1 MESELTAA
9 GRPMVAVP
17 GPRAGEPVRL
27 SRATICYLLENGG
40 VATAYQPIIDVR
52 RNRVIGWEA
61 LLRAQHP
68 EIGAISPIALVEAAS
83 EHGLI
88 DALTR
93 RVVEDAWHT
102 MALAR
107 DIVAEPL
114 TIHLNLEPAQLGPD
128 QPLLQ
133 WISDIAWPDDVRVIA
148 EITERGADRWLPVH
162 ESGAATLTSGGLA
175 LAIDDCGAGSSRLG
189 FLNSRHWDM
198 VKLDRSLMAESGE
211 RALLVLKHLVEMLAA
226 LGTVSLAEGIETVDQ
241 YRTARGLGVDE
252 AQGYLLGMPVPGAVM
267 LAALAKN
274 GLDIDIDVDL

>member
-1 MESELTAA
+1 MDPELTAA
-9 GRPMVAVP
+9 GLPMVAVP
-17 GPRAGEPVRL
+17 RPRAGDQVRL
-27 SRATICYLLENGG
+27 GVDVIRWLLANGG

-52 RNRVIGWEA
+52 RDRVIGWEA

-68 EIGAISPIALVEAAS
+68 EIGAISPVALVEAAT

-93 RVVEDAWHT
+93 RIVEDAWHT

-114 TIHLNLEPAQLGPD
+114 TIHLNLEPAQLGPN

-133 WISDIAWPDDVRVIA
+133 WIADIAWPEDVRVIA

-162 ESGAATLTSGGLA
+162 ELGANTLVSGGLA

-198 VKLDRSLMAESGE
+198 VKLDRSLIAESGE
-211 RALLVLKHLVEMLAA
+211 RAQLVLKHLIEMLAA
-226 LGTVSLAEGIETVDQ
+226 LGTVSLAEGIETIEQ

-267 LAALAKN
+267 LATLAKN
-274 GLDIDIDVDL
+274 GLALDLDV